1 MGNPGHKART
11 EPPQELLDERL
22 HNGPYQNEPNRDLLG
37 ATTRRTQ
44 LKKFQKTLVHRYN
57 APKQEHQAHAS
68 PSRRPHSLK
77 QHNHGPSEDSSPNPP
92 SRADAAPRAEAT
104 TATKSHQRRPRVEA
118 RRGLSQENT
127 RSTSG
132 SSTSMATRPT
142 PQATN
147 SARRERSAR
156 HRRRRSRQ
164 G

>member
-44 LKKFQKTLVHRYN
+44 LEKFQKTLVHRYN

-77 QHNHGPSEDSSPNPP
+77 QHNHGPSGDSSPNPP
-92 SRADAAPRAEAT
+92 SRADAAPRGNDD
-104 TATKSHQRRPRVEA
+104 SHQRRRRPRVEA

-127 RSTSG
+127 SSTSG